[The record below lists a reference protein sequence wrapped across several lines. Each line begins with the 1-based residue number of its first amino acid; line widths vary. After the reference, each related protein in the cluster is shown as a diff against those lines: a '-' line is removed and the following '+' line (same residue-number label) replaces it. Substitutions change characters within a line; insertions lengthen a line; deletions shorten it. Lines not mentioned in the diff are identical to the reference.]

1 MAKKS
6 PKTDRTPREKTPL
19 DADSLDA
26 KSRDLAD
33 LARKLS
39 EIAEKMRTRH
49 VATIEAMG
57 LANWQQG
64 YEKLRSS
71 TNSIDKALF
80 DQLNAPVK
88 RKVAEN
94 RTTYES
100 K

>member
-6 PKTDRTPREKTPL
+6 PKDDRVPREKTPL
-19 DADSLDA
+19 DADSIEA
-26 KSRDLAD
+26 KAHDLAD

-39 EIAEKMRTRH
+39 EIAAKMRTRS

-57 LANWQQG
+57 LTNWSQG
-64 YEKLRSS
+64 YEKVRSS
-71 TNSIDKALF
+71 TNSIEKAFF

-88 RKVAEN
+88 KKVAEK
-94 RTTYES
+94 RSSFET